1 MTALPLAGPTLA
13 STLLMDGIPLTL
25 LIDLLDPEGMRIALA
40 AELLAQDVY
49 LAPAPPVRQ
58 IHIRSA

>member
-13 STLLMDGIPLTL
+13 SRLLTAGIPLTL

-40 AELLAQDVY
+40 AELLAQDAT

-58 IHIRSA
+58 IRTRSA